1 MDKLHDFLNSYKF
14 LISYKDD
21 IEENY
26 KNLNR
31 NLLFI
36 LIEIFKNQEKI
47 NIHCDFLN
55 ILFDFI
61 IFLFKNNQK
70 DYIFS
75 ISLIKIL
82 GYLFSYINKNY
93 DFSISD
99 EKTTKIYERI
109 FNEFIGSIYLNE
121 IFYFENYDN
130 DNYDKD
136 NIGFNIDFYYTFYL
150 LDFIINILKYS
161 NGRRISFII
170 NNSIILIPYL
180 IEIFDEIEKID
191 NNLNIKDYSRNILL
205 EKVLIS
211 FNIIIIHDKKLIYN
225 LFNIDKRLIN
235 LTKSIDFN
243 SDKDIS
249 LIKKILYIL
258 NNLSILAN
266 DNHMDLNKLINSGIL
281 NFLKEI
287 LIYYNDKNEINI
299 CLNLIFFYLFS
310 FEEHNH
316 YQNSKENKIIDL
328 FNMEIGIEVL
338 EKFIFSEDKK
348 IKQKTCIIFNEFY
361 LTENNIKKLRNY
373 NFTYDNLTNIYNI
386 IQEEKKF
393 IENQFDIFMDID
405 LILSN
410 SFINEIN

>member
-1 MDKLHDFLNSYKF
+1 LDKLHDFLNSYKF